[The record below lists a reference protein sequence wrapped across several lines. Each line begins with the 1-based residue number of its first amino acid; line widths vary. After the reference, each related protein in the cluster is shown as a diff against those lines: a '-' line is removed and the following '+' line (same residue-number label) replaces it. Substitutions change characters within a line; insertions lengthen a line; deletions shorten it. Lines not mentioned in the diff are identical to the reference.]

1 MSEPDDT
8 ASPPGAA
15 IAPGRETAPES
26 LGPNRNLTGILGG
39 ILAEQRNFAPGL
51 YLVATPIG
59 NAADITLRALMLL
72 ARADLVACEDTR
84 VSAPLLAR
92 YGIKAPLFPYHEHNA
107 ARQRPLLLEKLREG
121 RTVALISDAGT
132 PLISDP
138 GYKLVREAA
147 SLGIM
152 VTALPGAS
160 SVLTGLTLS
169 GLPTD
174 RFLFAG
180 FPPAKDKAARD
191 WLADLARQAATI
203 VLLESAQRLPE
214 SLGRLAGIFG
224 AGREAAVAR
233 ELTKKFEEVRR
244 GTLGDL
250 ARHYAEA
257 GPPKGEVT
265 LVIAPAEAAA
275 TSFDDA
281 ALDEALAEALKTM
294 SVSDAAAKV
303 AELSG
308 RKKRE
313 VYARALKRVA
323 R

>member
-1 MSEPDDT
+1 MSDPDDT
-8 ASPPGAA
+8 ASPQGAA
-15 IAPGRETAPES
+15 IALGDES
-26 LGPNRNLTGILGG
+26 QPQSQVQTRNLTELLGG

-72 ARADLVACEDTR
+72 GRADLVACEDTR

-92 YGIKAPLFPYHEHNA
+92 YGIKAPLFAYHEHNA
-107 ARQRPLLLEKLREG
+107 ARQRPLLLEKLRQG
-121 RTVALISDAGT
+121 QIVALISDAGT

-147 SLGIM
+147 EAGIA

-160 SVLTGLTLS
+160 AVLTGLTLS

-191 WLADLARQAATI
+191 WLADLARQPATL

-214 SLGRLAGIFG
+214 SLARLAEIFG
-224 AGREAAVAR
+224 PDREAAVAR

-244 GTLGDL
+244 GTLAGL
-250 ARHYAEA
+250 AAHYAEA

-265 LVIAPAEAAA
+265 LVIAPAETAAA
-275 TSFDDA
+275 SFDDA
-281 ALDEALAEALKTM
+281 TLDEALAEALKTM

-313 VYARALKRVA
+313 VYALALKRTA